1 MIVIMVHFNSW
12 PLPMTDIPRF
22 LDLRDTLQVRSCFL
36 FGPRQTGKTT
46 LIRQNF
52 SEHKV
57 YNLLD
62 QSLFVRLSRNP
73 ALIRQELESTDQ
85 IVVIDEI
92 QKMPV
97 LLNEVQLMIEEQGI
111 RFLMTGSSA
120 RSLLKKGTNLLGG
133 RARSRN
139 LHPLIR
145 RELADQFDLQRALQF
160 GLLPSIFFSESPI
173 EDLEAYTGAYL
184 TEEIAAEAIV
194 RNLSAFSRFLQV
206 AALCHGQ
213 MLNFSQVAN
222 DAQVAVTTVREYF
235 QILKDTLLAHELPA
249 FNETRKRKAIST
261 SKYYLFDIGV
271 ARSLQGRRDLPKKT
285 AEYGEAFETYIF
297 QELKAFADYHQITNL
312 HYWRSKSQFEVDF
325 ILDLRVAIEVKAK
338 ANINAKDLR
347 GLKALREEGLF
358 DRYVVVTMEDRA
370 RRVDDIELLPW
381 ADFLDRLWNRDL

>member
-1 MIVIMVHFNSW
+1 MIVIICAFNICQYA
-12 PLPMTDIPRF
+12 MQDIPRY
-22 LDLRDTLQVRSCFL
+22 LSLRGTLQTRSCFL
-36 FGPRQTGKTT
+36 FGPRQTGKST
-46 LIRQNF
+46 LIRQEF
-52 SEHKV
+52 ADFKV

-62 QSLFVRLSRNP
+62 QTLFIRLSRNP
-73 ALIRQELESTDQ
+73 ALIRQELRSGDQ

-92 QKMPV
+92 QKMPT
-97 LLNEVQLMIEEQGI
+97 LLDEVQLMIEEHGI

-120 RSLLKKGTNLLGG
+120 RSLRKKGTNLLGG

-139 LHPLIR
+139 LHPFIR
-145 RELADQFDLQRALQF
+145 KELGHQFDLRRALQF
-160 GLLPSIFFSESPI
+160 GLLPSIYFSDSPV
-173 EDLEAYTGAYL
+173 EDLEAYAGAYL

-213 MLNFSQVAN
+213 MLNFSQIAN

-261 SKYYLFDIGV
+261 SKYYLFDVGI
-271 ARSLQGRRDLPKKT
+271 ARYLQGRQDLPEKT
-285 AEYGEAFETYIF
+285 PEFGQAFESYIF
-297 QELKAFADYHQITNL
+297 QELKAFTDYHQLTNL

-325 ILDLRVAIEVKAK
+325 ILDLRIAIEVKAK
-338 ANINAKDLR
+338 VNISVKDLR

-358 DRYVVVTMEDRA
+358 DRYIVVTMEENPRW
-370 RRVDDIELLPW
+370 VDEIELLPW
-381 ADFLDRLWNRDL
+381 HDFLDQLWNQEI